1 MSEPV
6 ADEGQDGRGFRAL
19 LGQPGFV
26 RYQLVRLAS
35 VVSIQIL
42 SVVVGWQAWER
53 TRDPAVLG
61 WVGGVQFLPMLVLT
75 FVSGEV
81 ADRFDRARVLQVCH
95 LGIAA
100 VAGALLVWSGATEGG
115 SSMTGA
121 YGALFCFGCLRAFAG
136 PAGQALLPSLVPPL
150 LYPRAVAVASTTF
163 QGAILLGPAI
173 GGVVFG
179 ALGASAAYGLAALLQ
194 LVALAVLF
202 FVHGEHEPR
211 KFSVDGGTL
220 ERLGEGLRFV
230 RSRPVI
236 LGAISL
242 DLFAVLLGGAV
253 ALMPYYAREVLDIG
267 EAGLGLL
274 RSAPAIGAGAV
285 AIYLGARPLGR
296 HAGKVLLVCVA
307 IFGAAT
313 MAFGAS
319 ETLWISLTAL
329 VVLGAA
335 DMVSIVVR
343 HVAIQGSTPPEM
355 RGRVAAV
362 SMLFIS
368 ASNELG
374 ELESGLVASL
384 LGPERAVIVG
394 GACAIGITALWAV
407 LFPSLR
413 RFGEETAGPR

>member
-1 MSEPV
+1 VSE
-6 ADEGQDGRGFRAL
+6 AAGSDGLRAL
-19 LGQPGFV
+19 TRHTGFL
-26 RYQLVRLAS
+26 RYQVVRLCS

-42 SVVVGWQAWER
+42 AVVVGWQAWDR

-61 WVGGVQFLPMLVLT
+61 WVGGVQFLPMLLLT

-81 ADRFDRARVLQVCH
+81 ADRFDRGRVLQICH
-95 LGIAA
+95 LGIAV
-100 VAGALLVWSGATEGG
+100 VAGALLFWSSATEG
-115 SSMTGA
+115 STSFSGA
-121 YGALFCFGCLRAFAG
+121 YAALFCFGCFRAFAG

-150 LYPRAVAVASTTF
+150 LYPRAVALASTTF

-179 ALGASAAYGLAALLQ
+179 ALGAPAAYGLSAALQ
-194 LVALAVLF
+194 LLAFALLF

-211 KFSVDGGTL
+211 KFSVDGSTL
-220 ERLGEGLRFV
+220 ERLGGGLRFV

-274 RSAPAIGAGAV
+274 RSAPAIGAVVVAV
-285 AIYLGARPLGR
+285 YLGARPLGR
-296 HAGKVLLVCVA
+296 HAGKVLLSCVA

-313 MAFGAS
+313 IVFGSS

-374 ELESGLVASL
+374 ELESGLVASW
-384 LGPERAVIVG
+384 LGPERSVIVG
-394 GACAIGITALWAV
+394 GALAIVVTVLWAL

-413 RFGEETAGPR
+413 RFGEDTPA